1 VAEAFLQMA
10 DGVVRAR
17 LVAVMADH
25 RIEGGIALSAGA
37 ESAPECLPAR
47 TGRSDAQNPNPARA

>member
-1 VAEAFLQMA
+1 VGEALLEMA
-10 DGVVRAR
+10 DRVVGAC
-17 LVAVMADH
+17 LVAVGADH
-25 RIEGGIALSAGA
+25 CIEGCVSLPAGA